1 MSRCGRLP
9 DPEDVVLFDF
19 HCHTYLSDG
28 ELSPVELIRTATV
41 NGYTAMAI
49 TDHAGL
55 GFLEDRFRELRRD
68 IRIATKYWPID
79 VFMGV
84 ELTHLPPE
92 AIADAARSAKA
103 AGAHIVVVHG
113 ETMVEPV
120 PARTNIASLQCED
133 VDVLGHPGLLTPEEA
148 AIAAGREV
156 FIEISARRGH
166 SLSNGLV
173 ARECLA
179 AGARMIV
186 DSDGHGP
193 DDLLTEEKARRIALG
208 AGIPQSQLKG
218 VLIDNP
224 RLLLARIRR

>member
-1 MSRCGRLP
+1 
-9 DPEDVVLFDF
+9 VLYDF

-28 ELSPVELIRTATV
+28 ELSPVELIRVASI

-49 TDHAGL
+49 TDHGGL

-68 IRIATKYWPID
+68 ISLATKYWPID

-92 AIADAARSAKA
+92 AIAEAARSARA

-120 PARTNIASLQCED
+120 PPGTNMAAIRCPD
-133 VDVLGHPGLLTPEEA
+133 VDVLGHPGLLTEEEA
-148 AIAAGREV
+148 MLAARREV
-156 FIEISARRGH
+156 FVEISARRGH

-173 ARECLA
+173 TKLCIQ
-179 AGARMIV
+179 AGARLIV

-193 DDLLTEEKARRIALG
+193 DDLLTEEKARKVALG
-208 AGIPQSQLKG
+208 AGVPESSLDS
-218 VLIDNP
+218 VLIENP
-224 RLLLARIRR
+224 QRLLARVRA